1 MEYFDLDSDYDA
13 FFQNVHEQRQY
24 EYFEYFIQ
32 VHQQYLL
39 RYDYHKFKQ

>member
-1 MEYFDLDSDYDA
+1 MESFDLDFDYDA

-24 EYFEYFIQ
+24 EYFEYCIR

-39 RYDYHKFKQ
+39 LHN